1 VRTLCRCISWLGN
14 HVQVTNKGYSLVCQ
28 RIGPLYL
35 FSKTPPSLCLSCH
48 LVKGGNGRNQSKNT
62 TLECMVKNFKNGF
75 NGDYGVN
82 STPNKPKVL
91 L

>member
-1 VRTLCRCISWLGN
+1 LCVREEDPFTSSPKLLPLC
-14 HVQVTNKGYSLVCQ
+14 VCLAIWE
-28 RIGPLYL
+28 REEM
-35 FSKTPPSLCLSCH
+35 
-48 LVKGGNGRNQSKNT
+48 GRNQSKNT